1 MSTRSLSHILVRTCY
16 WNMAKGNV
24 SIDQRWLNIF
34 KDFQHGNIT
43 SPNRK
48 KVYKLSLC
56 PNSRWRRVI
65 AIIIYLLT
73 VLLFCVFCC
82 CCWWWWYYC
91 FFLINNFWKLEQP
104 WATLVIVKFCIRIHV
119 KYSETCQEMLG
130 KNWKE

>member
-1 MSTRSLSHILVRTCY
+1 
-16 WNMAKGNV
+16 MAKGNV

-73 VLLFCVFCC
+73 VLLFCVF
-82 CCWWWWYYC
+82 
-91 FFLINNFWKLEQP
+91 FVVVGIIVFSSLITFGNWNNLEQH
-104 WATLVIVKFCIRIHV
+104 WL
-119 KYSETCQEMLG
+119 L
-130 KNWKE
+130 

>member
-1 MSTRSLSHILVRTCY
+1 MSTWSLSHNLVRTCY
-16 WNMAKGNV
+16 WNMTKENV

-43 SPNRK
+43 FPNRK

-56 PNSRWRRVI
+56 PISRWRRVI

-73 VLLFCVFCC
+73 VLLFWGWGFFVVGIV
-82 CCWWWWYYC
+82 
-91 FFLINNFWKLEQP
+91 FFLINNFWKLDNLGQP
-104 WATLVIVKFCIRIHV
+104 LVIVKFCIRVHV